1 MPHDR
6 LRSPVA
12 RYGIAVA
19 TPGIA
24 ATLRLLVAPDLGLP
38 ALLLI
43 LLSLVLFTAT
53 VAGTGPG
60 VLALVLGAGAAA
72 YWLFGTLAYVPTT
85 AITHAVTLAV
95 FVTAGA
101 TFVLLNR
108 GRRQAEA
115 DRRVAQA
122 TAHALRAQAQTE
134 AMFRAVLESAP
145 YAVLTVDE
153 RGKIVL
159 ANSQAELLFG
169 YPRQDL
175 LGASIEQLLPEDLR
189 AVHSAHRQDYH
200 ANPRVRP
207 MGPGLDLRAR
217 RRDGNTFP
225 AEISLSPLE
234 TDHGTLVTAIVRDV
248 SEERRAQDER
258 ARLIR
263 EQAARIE
270 AEATERRSAFLADI
284 STVVSSSLDYHT
296 TLSNVARLV
305 VPDLADWCS
314 IEMAT
319 DDGRIEQLAVAHVD
333 PDKVRWAREVRQRFP
348 LDPDDSGGV
357 PQVIRTGQPQLYAT
371 VPDAL
376 IDERVTDPGLRRALH
391 DAGIV
396 SVMIVPL
403 VGRRRVLGAIS
414 FTSTRESTRHFDRS
428 DLAFAQEVARRAAI
442 GVENAQLYGEA
453 QEANRVK
460 DDFLATLS
468 HELRTPLNAV
478 LGWTR
483 LLQGGALDPETSSR
497 ALQAISRNAEA
508 QGQLINDLLDVSRIV
523 SGKIIL
529 ECSDVNVNE
538 LIDDAL
544 ESVKVAAGARGV
556 STEAEFA
563 HGAVVWADR
572 DRLRQVLW
580 NLVTNAVK
588 FTPAGGRITVSVKR
602 RDHAVDLS
610 VRDTGVGI
618 DPALL
623 PYVFDR
629 FRQGESGITRHHGG
643 LGLGLAIVRHL
654 VEMHGGTVTAASDGQ
669 GKGAV
674 FTVHLPAG
682 SASRAT
688 GEVLESER
696 QRGAQPLA
704 GIHIVAVDDDP
715 DARNLLRATLSG
727 AGASVTIAASAP
739 DALGAIRESPPDV
752 LVTDLA
758 MPSED
763 GYWLLRQ
770 LEKFLPDHKVPAIA
784 LSAGGKSEERSRALA
799 AGFDDF
805 LPKPM
810 EPDQLV
816 RTVRSAAGPHA
827 SSHRSLASSKR
838 RKAREVR

>member
-1 MPHDR
+1 MHHDHP
-6 LRSPVA
+6 RSLVA
-12 RYGIAVA
+12 RYGLAVA
-19 TPGIA
+19 TVGFA
-24 ATLRLLVAPDLGLP
+24 VTLRLAVAPDLGLP

-43 LLSLVLFTAT
+43 LLSAVLFTAT

-60 VLALVLGAGAAA
+60 VVALGLGALTAG

-85 AITHAVTLAV
+85 TITHAVTLAI
-95 FVTAGA
+95 FVAAGS
-101 TFVLLNR
+101 TFVVLNR
-108 GRRQAEA
+108 ERRQAEA

-122 TAHALRAQAQTE
+122 AARALRAQAQTE

-153 RGKIVL
+153 RGKIVV
-159 ANSQAELLFG
+159 ANSQAEVLFG
-169 YPRQDL
+169 YSREEL
-175 LGASIEQLLPEDLR
+175 LGASVERLLPEEVR
-189 AVHSAHRQDYH
+189 QAHAAHREDYR

-207 MGPGLDLRAR
+207 MGRGLDLRAKR
-217 RRDGNTFP
+217 KDGSTFP
-225 AEISLSPLE
+225 AEISLSPLN
-234 TDHGTLVTAIVRDV
+234 TDQGTLVTAIVRDV

-263 EQAARIE
+263 EQVARIE

-314 IEMAT
+314 IEMVT

-333 PDKVRWAREVRQRFP
+333 PEKVRWAMELRKRFP
-348 LDPDDSGGV
+348 PDPDDPDGV
-357 PQVIRTGQPQLYAT
+357 PQVIRTGQPQLYPS
-371 VPDAL
+371 VPESV
-376 IDERVTDPGLRRALH
+376 IEERVKLPELREVLRE
-391 DAGIV
+391 AGIV
-396 SVMIVPL
+396 SAMIVPI
-403 VGRRRVLGAIS
+403 VGRRRVLGAIG
-414 FTSTRESTRHFDRS
+414 FTSTRESNRHFDRS

-483 LLQGGALDPETSSR
+483 LLQGGGLDAETSSR
-497 ALQAISRNAEA
+497 ALLAISRNAEA

-523 SGKIIL
+523 SGKVML
-529 ECSDVNVNE
+529 ECSDVNVSE
-538 LIDDAL
+538 VVDDAL
-544 ESVKVAAGARGV
+544 ESVRVAADARAV
-556 STEAEFA
+556 KVDAESDPDA
-563 HGAVVWADR
+563 IAWADR
-572 DRLRQVLW
+572 DRLRQIVW
-580 NLVTNAVK
+580 NLLTNAVK
-588 FTPAGGRITVSVKR
+588 FTPPGGHVTVSAKR
-602 RDHAVDLS
+602 RGHEVDLS
-610 VRDTGVGI
+610 VQDSGVGI
-618 DPALL
+618 EPTLL

-629 FRQGESGITRHHGG
+629 FRQGESGITRRHGG

-654 VEMHGGTVTAASDGQ
+654 VEMHGGSVTAASAGRDQ
-669 GKGAV
+669 GALFSV
-674 FTVHLPAG
+674 RLPVG
-682 SASRAT
+682 SSPRAP
-688 GEVLESER
+688 GDVLDSAR
-696 QRGAQPLA
+696 RRDSQPLL
-704 GIHIVAVDDDP
+704 GVRIVAVDDDA
-715 DARNLLRATLSG
+715 DARDLLRMALTG
-727 AGASVTIAASAP
+727 AGASVRVAASAP

-770 LEKFLPDHKVPAIA
+770 VENIVPEQRIPAIA
-784 LSAGGKSEERSRALA
+784 VSAGGKTEERSRALA
-799 AGFDDF
+799 AGFDDYV
-805 LPKPM
+805 PKPI
-810 EPDQLV
+810 EPERLV

-827 SSHRSLASSKR
+827 SSHRSLASRR
-838 RKAREVR
+838 RKAREAG